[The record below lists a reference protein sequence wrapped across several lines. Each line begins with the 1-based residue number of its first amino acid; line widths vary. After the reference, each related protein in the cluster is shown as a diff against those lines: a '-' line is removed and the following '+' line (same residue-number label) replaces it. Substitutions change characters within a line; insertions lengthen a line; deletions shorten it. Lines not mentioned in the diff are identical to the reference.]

1 MKLALTLLLL
11 TGTFLILLSVVPAIK
26 ICRSDKR
33 FGWRALFCLILLFF
47 LGYLFFLILLTNK
60 ENIEQIDIIV
70 TLILLGGGGFV
81 FLVIR
86 LSLASITQAKELAKQ
101 ERYKALHD
109 SLTGLP
115 NRKLFSLSIN
125 KTIKSSEIN
134 NDTFAVLM
142 IDLDRFKEIN
152 DTLGHDI
159 GDGVLVEISKRFS
172 EVINKEQIVARLG
185 GDEFALV
192 IPDADN
198 KKALSISKALHA
210 SLDTLISVKHYALT
224 VDMSVGVAMYP
235 KHGTDIRMLLKNSD
249 VAMYQSK
256 KDKVKSVIY
265 DESLNRDFLKR
276 LELISAIRKALI
288 NHEFELYY
296 QPIIDAKNSKV
307 QGVEALIRWPESGI
321 GPDEFIPLAEEV
333 NIIKEITLW
342 VLNEALKQGKKWS
355 LDYPNLKVS
364 INISVLDLRDVRF
377 PNKVSK
383 LLDHFALPANMLV
396 FEITE
401 SAMMLDIERVKKVI
415 NELSELGINF
425 AVDDFGTGFSSLS
438 LLRELPSKVIKIDRS
453 FISNMQSE
461 KDNAAIVQA
470 TIDLAHSIGRKAVAE
485 GVKNEDVAAL
495 LLWMG
500 CDYLQGYAI
509 SRPLNRDATELW
521 LAQHYFDKVTL
532 LS

>member
-172 EVINKEQIVARLG
+172 EAINKEQIVARLG
-185 GDEFALV
+185 GDEFAIV

-198 KKALSISKALHA
+198 KKALSVSKALHA

-249 VAMYQSK
+249 VA
-256 KDKVKSVIY
+256 
-265 DESLNRDFLKR
+265 SL
-276 LELISAIRKALI
+276 
-288 NHEFELYY
+288 
-296 QPIIDAKNSKV
+296 P
-307 QGVEALIRWPESGI
+307 
-321 GPDEFIPLAEEV
+321 
-333 NIIKEITLW
+333 
-342 VLNEALKQGKKWS
+342 
-355 LDYPNLKVS
+355 
-364 INISVLDLRDVRF
+364 
-377 PNKVSK
+377 
-383 LLDHFALPANMLV
+383 
-396 FEITE
+396 ITE
-401 SAMMLDIERVKKVI
+401 TLTTFRAESPV
-415 NELSELGINF
+415 F
-425 AVDDFGTGFSSLS
+425 A
-438 LLRELPSKVIKIDRS
+438 
-453 FISNMQSE
+453 
-461 KDNAAIVQA
+461 
-470 TIDLAHSIGRKAVAE
+470 
-485 GVKNEDVAAL
+485 
-495 LLWMG
+495 
-500 CDYLQGYAI
+500 
-509 SRPLNRDATELW
+509 
-521 LAQHYFDKVTL
+521 
-532 LS
+532 